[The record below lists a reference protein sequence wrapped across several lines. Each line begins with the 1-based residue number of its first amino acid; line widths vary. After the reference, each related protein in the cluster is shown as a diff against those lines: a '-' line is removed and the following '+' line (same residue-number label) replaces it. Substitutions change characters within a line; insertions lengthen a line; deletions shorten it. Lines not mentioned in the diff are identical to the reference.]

1 MSIDTDRN
9 PGVPRD
15 GQTYTTVHGLLD
27 LLQDQLLLLQLGLAL
42 LELGLVLLQLGLV
55 LLQLGLL
62 PLQLCNQ
69 FFLKHNMQWI
79 YCYFKRRIVIQWK
92 KLSPVYIPVFRA
104 ISKLI
109 ALRQGRI
116 QDLHRRGG
124 RELKSILL
132 ERVNHRAKC
141 CSVFRGPPPPQSWFR
156 PLPPINII
164 RINTLGKTH
173 LMNSFLYLKILI
185 LK

>member
-15 GQTYTTVHGLLD
+15 GQTYTTVHSFLD

-42 LELGLVLLQLGLV
+42 LELGLV

-124 RELKSILL
+124 RELKSILYTIHCM

-141 CSVFRGPPPPQSWFR
+141 CSVFRGPPPPPELVS
-156 PLPPINII
+156 PPPSHKHNQD
-164 RINTLGKTH
+164 
-173 LMNSFLYLKILI
+173 
-185 LK
+185 